1 MKNRQN
7 FSRLSE
13 RGGFPYRKKTL
24 PAKEKMWEKK
34 TYSVSIVT
42 IYDQLSKWLTVQRE
56 RERVGGQR
64 DTRTKIEM
72 NGMGN

>member
-1 MKNRQN
+1 M
-7 FSRLSE
+7 
-13 RGGFPYRKKTL
+13 
-24 PAKEKMWEKK
+24 PAKEKVWEKK
-34 TYSVSIVT
+34 IYNVSLVT

-56 RERVGGQR
+56 RERIGGER

>member
-1 MKNRQN
+1 MG
-7 FSRLSE
+7 E
-13 RGGFPYRKKTL
+13 KTDN
-24 PAKEKMWEKK
+24 
-34 TYSVSIVT
+34 VSLVT

-56 RERVGGQR
+56 RDRIGGER